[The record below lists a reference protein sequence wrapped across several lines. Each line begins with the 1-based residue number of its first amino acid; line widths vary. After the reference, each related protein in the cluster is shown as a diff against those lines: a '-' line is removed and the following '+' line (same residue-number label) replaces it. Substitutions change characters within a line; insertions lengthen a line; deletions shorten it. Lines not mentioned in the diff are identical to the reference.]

1 MLPVLILKV
10 THMSDVFD
18 EQAPQTLRHIR
29 LDTLVRLRWLAVL
42 GQTAAVL
49 VVYDGF
55 DFDVPF
61 WACLAVIAIYAAVNV
76 ALRIRFRW
84 NQRLEPHQAAWLL
97 ALDIIELAVLLY
109 LTGGLENPF
118 SFLLAGPVLISAAA
132 LPKQM
137 TLILGGLVFICATIL
152 VLSHYP
158 LPWPE
163 EEEHLDI
170 PRLYMIGVWISLML
184 AIGYISIYAWQITEE
199 SRQLS
204 DALAAT
210 ELVLAREHYL
220 TQLDGLAAAAA
231 HELGTPLSTILVVA
245 RELERQIEERQIEP
259 DSRFADDIRL
269 LREQAQRCRVIL
281 GKLTELP
288 APGEPFERMKLSAL
302 IEEVV
307 APNRGDG
314 VAIDVEM
321 ARDDPREPVGARN
334 PAVLYGLGNILE
346 NAVDFARE
354 RVEVT
359 ATWMD
364 ENVVV
369 EVSDDGSGFPPE
381 IIDRMGEPYVTSER
395 GRRMRGREMPGLGLG
410 FFIAKT
416 LLARSGAKISLKNKQ
431 FPQRGA
437 IVRVRWKRDDFERPL
452 ISHPPEDTTSGIEAG
467 GRNGDL
473 SETSQAG
480 AGAHL
485 EASSQLLAGSGSP
498 GSGSSGSDKSETPPL
513 AEIH

>member
-1 MLPVLILKV
+1 
-10 THMSDVFD
+10 MSEVFD
-18 EQAPQTLRHIR
+18 EQTPQTLRHVLR
-29 LDTLVRLRWLAVL
+29 LDTLVRLRWLAIF
-42 GQTAAVL
+42 GQAAAVL

-55 DFDVPF
+55 DFEVPF
-61 WACLAVIAIYAAVNV
+61 WACLAVIAAYAAVNV
-76 ALRIRFRW
+76 ALRMRFRW
-84 NQRLEPHQAAWLL
+84 NQRLEPHQAARLL
-97 ALDIIELAVLLY
+97 ALDIIELAVLLF
-109 LTGGLENPF
+109 LTGGLKNPF
-118 SFLLAGPVLISAAA
+118 AFLLAGPVLISAAA
-132 LPKQM
+132 LPKRM

-152 VLSHYP
+152 VLIHYP

-163 EEEHLDI
+163 EEPIDI
-170 PRLYMIGVWISLML
+170 PQLYMIGVWLSLML
-184 AIGYISIYAWQITEE
+184 AIGYISIYAAQITEE

-204 DALAAT
+204 EALAAT

-245 RELERQIEERQIEP
+245 RELERDTAP
-259 DSRFADDIRL
+259 DSRFAEDIRL

-307 APNRGDG
+307 APHRGAG
-314 VAIDVEM
+314 VAIEVEI
-321 ARDDPREPVGARN
+321 ARDDPHEPVGARN

-346 NAVDFARE
+346 NAVDFARD
-354 RVEVT
+354 RVAVKANWTEEDV
-359 ATWMD
+359 
-364 ENVVV
+364 EV

-452 ISHPPEDTTSGIEAG
+452 ISPPPDDTLLAEADE
-467 GRNGDL
+467 RHDDL
-473 SETSQAG
+473 SQPSVVPASAG
-480 AGAHL
+480 A
-485 EASSQLLAGSGSP
+485 
-498 GSGSSGSDKSETPPL
+498 DKSETPPL